1 MKNKVIETIVFD
13 TEAEIKKKVIEKEA
27 DLRVNTVFE
36 ILHLI

>member
-1 MKNKVIETIVFD
+1 VFD
-13 TEAEIKKKVIEKEA
+13 REAEIKKKKKGLIEKEA